1 MMKEIVNIKS
11 NSISI
16 FSGLVEMIIGKCQL
30 SRAGAYCI
38 IQYQRTRV
46 INCSR
51 SITGIQTHSHL
62 VRKRTLNHLAK
73 LAK

>member
-38 IQYQRTRV
+38 IQYQRIHV
-46 INCSR
+46 LLI
-51 SITGIQTHSHL
+51 
-62 VRKRTLNHLAK
+62 VAEV
-73 LAK
+73 